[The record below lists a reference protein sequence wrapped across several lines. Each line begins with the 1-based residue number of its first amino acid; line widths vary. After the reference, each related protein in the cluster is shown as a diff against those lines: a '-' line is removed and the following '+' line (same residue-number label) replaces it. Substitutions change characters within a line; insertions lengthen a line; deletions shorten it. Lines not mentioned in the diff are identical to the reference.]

1 MTQQIDKDYFE
12 TNKFELIFTGKSKG
26 SNSKDFNSKKQ
37 SQMQDLKE
45 DVN

>member
-12 TNKFELIFTGKSKG
+12 KNKFELIFTGQSKG
-26 SNSKDFNSKKQ
+26 AHSKDFNSKQ
-37 SQMQDLKE
+37 QQQMQDLKE